1 MLSSSIIEWPGLG
14 EAYLAVRIFSRS
26 QDQEIMASWM
36 NSNSEL
42 DLGLIGAAGGVRG
55 ADSIGL
61 AEDYVAR
68 KFSRWMTRGRKGN
81 DG

>member
-1 MLSSSIIEWPGLG
+1 
-14 EAYLAVRIFSRS
+14 
-26 QDQEIMASWM
+26 MASWM